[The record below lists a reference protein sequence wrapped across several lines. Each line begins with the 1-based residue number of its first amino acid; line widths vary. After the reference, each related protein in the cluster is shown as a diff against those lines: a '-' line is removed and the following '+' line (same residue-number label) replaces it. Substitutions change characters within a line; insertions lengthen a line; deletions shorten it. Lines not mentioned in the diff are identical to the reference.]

1 MAARSLSKESFVPM
15 RKKSTF
21 TRSVRHT
28 SVKRSIF
35 RALALCAGALFLA
48 GCGLFSG
55 PSVTPTPTRPM
66 AAVVPTFTSTPVGAA
81 AAQESGGGTAQQAAP
96 AAVQPQAPQATDT
109 PAPTDTP
116 VPTAARFTVKTDL
129 TAINVNVR
137 TGPSTAF
144 GIIGTIAR
152 GAQFD
157 ISGRNVEN
165 TWYQFCCVG
174 GQTGWIFS
182 ALLNVENA
190 NLITVAQNIPATP
203 VPPTAT
209 PVPTQAPTPVPAPVN
224 VDHCAGIG
232 GDGCKFWL
240 RDVDPADNGGGE
252 LKLLIGFVHGWRNDE
267 VQVHGGYFVELQKDG
282 VQVHGFDHNTRGG
295 TNIIAGPKGKVYNYD
310 KAVPVSQ
317 LPGGSVAG
325 NYTIW
330 VKDGNGERDSQNH
343 TFTLSGNQGLV
354 WLIFDQ
360 RPR

>member
-1 MAARSLSKESFVPM
+1 MPM

-28 SVKRSIF
+28 SVKRSVC
-35 RALALCAGALFLA
+35 RALALCAGALLLA
-48 GCGLFSG
+48 GCGLLSG
-55 PSVTPTPTRPM
+55 PDVTPTPTRPM
-66 AAVVPTFTSTPVGAA
+66 AAVVPTFTSTPVGAP
-81 AAQESGGGTAQQAAP
+81 AAQESGGGGTVQQAAP
-96 AAVQPQAPQATDT
+96 AAAQPQAPQATDT
-109 PAPTDTP
+109 PRPTDTP

-129 TAINVNVR
+129 TAANVNVR

-182 ALLNVENA
+182 ALVNVENA
-190 NLITVAQNIPATP
+190 NLITVAANIPATP

-209 PVPTQAPTPVPAPVN
+209 PVPTQAPTPVPAPAN

-232 GDGCKFWL
+232 GDGCKFRL
-240 RDVDPADNGGGE
+240 RDWESADNGGGE
-252 LKLLIGFVHGWRNDE
+252 LKLNIGFVHGGEGDQ
-267 VQVHGGYFVELQKDG
+267 VQIHGGYFVELQKDG
-282 VQVHGFDHNTRGG
+282 VQVHGFDHNTRAGPS
-295 TNIIAGPKGKVYNYD
+295 IFRGPKGDKYHYN
-310 KAVPVSQ
+310 KGVPASQ
-317 LPGGSVAG
+317 LPGGRVAG

-330 VKDGNGERDSQNH
+330 VKDGNNERDSQNH
-343 TFTLSGNQGLV
+343 TFTLHGNDGLV
-354 WLIFDQ
+354 WLVFDQ
-360 RPR
+360 N

>member
-1 MAARSLSKESFVPM
+1 MPM

-48 GCGLFSG
+48 GCGLLSG
-55 PSVTPTPTRPM
+55 PDVTPTPTRPM

-81 AAQESGGGTAQQAAP
+81 AAQESGGGTAQQVAP
-96 AAVQPQAPQATDT
+96 AATQPQVAPAATDT
-109 PAPTDTP
+109 PAPTATP
-116 VPTAARFTVKTDL
+116 VPNVARFTVKTDL
-129 TAINVNVR
+129 TAANVNVR

-190 NLITVAQNIPATP
+190 HLITVAANIPATP
-203 VPPTAT
+203 IPPTPIPPT
-209 PVPTQAPTPVPAPVN
+209 PIPPTPVPAPAQ

-232 GDGCKFWL
+232 GDGCKFRL
-240 RDVDPADNGGGE
+240 RNVDPANNGGHE
-252 LKLLIGFVHGWRNDE
+252 LKLLIGFVHGGESDE
-267 VQVHGGYFVELQKDG
+267 VQIHGGYFVELQKDG
-282 VQVHGFDHNTRGG
+282 VQIHGVDHNTRGG
-295 TNIIAGPKGKVYNYD
+295 RSTKKGPEGDKYNYE
-310 KAVPVSQ
+310 KTISASQ
-317 LPGGSVAG
+317 LPGGRVAG

-330 VKDGNGERDSQNH
+330 VKDGNGERDSQNQ
-343 TFTLSGNQGLV
+343 TFTLHGNDGLV

-360 RPR
+360 N

>member
-1 MAARSLSKESFVPM
+1 MPM

-21 TRSVRHT
+21 ARSVRHT

-35 RALALCAGALFLA
+35 RALALCTGALLLA
-48 GCGLFSG
+48 GCGLLSG
-55 PSVTPTPTRPM
+55 PDVTPTPTRPM

-81 AAQESGGGTAQQAAP
+81 AAQESGGGTAQQVAP
-96 AAVQPQAPQATDT
+96 AATQPPAPQATDP

-116 VPTAARFTVKTDL
+116 VPTVARFTVKPDL

-144 GIIGTIAR
+144 GIIGTVAR

-165 TWYQFCCVG
+165 TWYQFCCVA

-182 ALLNVENA
+182 SLVNVENA
-190 NLITVAQNIPATP
+190 NLITLAANIPATP

-240 RDVDPADNGGGE
+240 RDTDPADNGGGE

-267 VQVHGGYFVELQKDG
+267 VQVHGGYFVEVQKDG

-295 TNIIAGPKGKVYNYD
+295 TNIIEGPRGRVYNYD
-310 KAVPVSQ
+310 KSVSASQ
-317 LPGGSVAG
+317 LPGGNVAG
-325 NYTIW
+325 SYTIW
-330 VKDGNGERDSQNH
+330 VKDGSGERDSQNYG
-343 TFTLSGNQGLV
+343 FTLHGNQGLV
-354 WLIFDQ
+354 WLVFDQ

>member
-1 MAARSLSKESFVPM
+1 MLM

-48 GCGLFSG
+48 GCGLLSG
-55 PSVTPTPTRPM
+55 PDVTPTPTRPM

-81 AAQESGGGTAQQAAP
+81 AAQESGGGTAQQVAP
-96 AAVQPQAPQATDT
+96 AATQPQVAPAATDT
-109 PAPTDTP
+109 PAPTATP
-116 VPTAARFTVKTDL
+116 VPNVARFTVKTDL
-129 TAINVNVR
+129 TAANVNVR

-144 GIIGTIAR
+144 GIIGTVAR

-165 TWYQFCCVG
+165 TWYQFCCLG

-182 ALLNVENA
+182 ALVNVENA
-190 NLITVAQNIPATP
+190 NLITVAANIPATP
-203 VPPTAT
+203 VPPTPIPPS
-209 PVPTQAPTPVPAPVN
+209 PVPPTPVPAPAN

-252 LKLLIGFVHGWRNDE
+252 LKLLIGFVHGWEGDQ
-267 VQVHGGYFVELQKDG
+267 VQIHGGYYVELQKDG
-282 VQVHGFDHNTRGG
+282 VQVHGVDHNTRGG
-295 TNIIAGPKGKVYNYD
+295 THVIEGPRGRKYHYD
-310 KAVPVSQ
+310 KSISASQ
-317 LPGGSVAG
+317 LPGGNVAG
-325 NYTIW
+325 TYTIW

-343 TFTLSGNQGLV
+343 TFTLHGNQGLV

>member
-1 MAARSLSKESFVPM
+1 MPM

-48 GCGLFSG
+48 GCGLLSG
-55 PSVTPTPTRPM
+55 PDVTPTPTRPM

-81 AAQESGGGTAQQAAP
+81 AAQESGGGTAQQVAP
-96 AAVQPQAPQATDT
+96 AATDT

-129 TAINVNVR
+129 TAANVNVR

-165 TWYQFCCVG
+165 TWFQFCCVG

-190 NLITVAQNIPATP
+190 HLITVAANIPPTP
-203 VPPTAT
+203 IPPT
-209 PVPTQAPTPVPAPVN
+209 PIPPTPVPAPAQ

-232 GDGCKFWL
+232 GDGCKFRL
-240 RDVDPADNGGGE
+240 RNVDPANNGGHE
-252 LKLLIGFVHGWRNDE
+252 LKLLIGFVHGGEGDE
-267 VQVHGGYFVELQKDG
+267 VQIHGGYFVELQKDG
-282 VQVHGFDHNTRGG
+282 VQIHGVDHNTRGG
-295 TNIIAGPKGKVYNYD
+295 RSTKKGPEGDKYNYE
-310 KAVPVSQ
+310 KTISASQ
-317 LPGGSVAG
+317 LPGGRVAG

-330 VKDGNGERDSQNH
+330 VKDGNGERDSQNQ
-343 TFTLSGNQGLV
+343 TFTLHGNDGLV

-360 RPR
+360 N

>member
-1 MAARSLSKESFVPM
+1 MGM
-15 RKKSTF
+15 KSIF
-21 TRSVRHT
+21 AQSVRHT
-28 SVKRSIF
+28 SAGKSVF

-48 GCGLFSG
+48 GCGLLSG
-55 PSVTPTPTRPM
+55 PDITPTPTRPM

-81 AAQESGGGTAQQAAP
+81 AAQESGSGATVQQPAP
-96 AAVQPQAPQATDT
+96 AATQSSAPQPTDT
-109 PAPTDTP
+109 PAPTATP
-116 VPTAARFTVKTDL
+116 VPNVARFTVKTDL
-129 TAINVNVR
+129 TAANVNVR

-182 ALLNVENA
+182 ALVNVENA
-190 NLITVAQNIPATP
+190 NLITVAANIPATP

-209 PVPTQAPTPVPAPVN
+209 PVPPTPVPAPVH

-240 RDVDPADNGGGE
+240 RNVDPADNGGGE
-252 LKLLIGFVHGWRNDE
+252 LKLNIGFVHGKYSDE
-267 VQVHGGYFVELQKDG
+267 VQKFGGYFVELQKDG
-282 VQVHGFDHNTRGG
+282 VQVHGFDHNTRGEAS
-295 TNIIAGPKGKVYNYD
+295 TFRGPVGDKYHYSKG
-310 KAVPVSQ
+310 VPASQ
-317 LPGGSVAG
+317 LPGGNVAG
-325 NYTIW
+325 TYTIW
-330 VKDGNGERDSQNH
+330 VMDGNGERDSQNQ
-343 TFTLSGNQGLV
+343 TFTLHGNQGLV

-360 RPR
+360 NPR

>member
-1 MAARSLSKESFVPM
+1 MPM

-109 PAPTDTP
+109 PRPTDTP

-152 GAQFD
+152 GTQFD

-174 GQTGWIFS
+174 GQTGWIFAS
-182 ALLNVENA
+182 LVTVENA
-190 NLITVAQNIPATP
+190 HLIAVAANIPPTPVPPTP

-209 PVPTQAPTPVPAPVN
+209 PVPAAPAPS
-224 VDHCAGIG
+224 DPCAGIG
-232 GDGCKFWL
+232 GDGCKFRL
-240 RDVDPADNGGGE
+240 RNQDFRHNNNE
-252 LKLLIGFVHGWRNDE
+252 LKLYVGFVHEGRSDE
-267 VQVHGGYFVELQKDG
+267 IQGVGGSYFVELHKDG
-282 VQVHGFDHNTRGG
+282 GHISAVDHNTRGG
-295 TNIIAGPKGKVYNYD
+295 NSTHNGPQGKKYNYY
-310 KAVPVSQ
+310 KSVPLNQ
-317 LPGGSVAG
+317 IPGGNVDG
-325 NYTIW
+325 HYTIW
-330 VKDGNGERDSQNH
+330 VKDGTGERDSQNF
-343 TFTLSGNQGLV
+343 TFTVSGGQGEV
-354 WLIFDQ
+354 WLIFAQ
-360 RPR
+360 NN

>member
-1 MAARSLSKESFVPM
+1 MPM

-28 SVKRSIF
+28 SVKRSFF

-48 GCGLFSG
+48 GCGLLSG

-109 PAPTDTP
+109 PRPTDTP

-203 VPPTAT
+203 VPPT
-209 PVPTQAPTPVPAPVN
+209 PTRPHRPAHTGARAGPCRPLRRHRRRWLQVL
-224 VDHCAGIG
+224 VAGCRSCRQWRPRIETSHRLCAWGAQ
-232 GDGCKFWL
+232 
-240 RDVDPADNGGGE
+240 RDQ
-252 LKLLIGFVHGWRNDE
+252 
-267 VQVHGGYFVELQKDG
+267 VQIHGGYFVELQKDG
-282 VQVHGFDHNTRGG
+282 VQVHGVDHNTRGG
-295 TNIIAGPKGKVYNYD
+295 T
-310 KAVPVSQ
+310 
-317 LPGGSVAG
+317 
-325 NYTIW
+325 
-330 VKDGNGERDSQNH
+330 H
-343 TFTLSGNQGLV
+343 
-354 WLIFDQ
+354 
-360 RPR
+360 RPRRGPRRQVQLRKNCFCQPVARWERGRHLHHLGQRRQR